1 MAERP
6 VPSVSQP
13 YSRLT
18 MTQPAL
24 TTDKSSNTGK
34 WMALVAAILG
44 WMFDGFEMG
53 LFPLTGRE
61 ALTDLLTE
69 SKAGLTP
76 EQIAAM
82 KDTAKAA
89 ADKWFGVIMAVFL
102 IGAATGGVVFGWL
115 GDKIGR
121 VRAMS
126 MSIFTFAIFSGLCG
140 FAQEAWHIA
149 VLRFIASLG
158 MGGEWSLGVALVT
171 EIWSGKSRAFVAGLI
186 GAAANVGFLL
196 CGIISIILREN
207 LEPNAPYPWRA
218 LMISG
223 AVPALFIFFIRI
235 FVPES
240 EKWQHEKNTGSTSH
254 WQTSD
259 LLGVLGGCVA
269 AGAVIVVWS
278 PAVTSP
284 WIQWPV
290 TVVGVIIA
298 MFGYMY
304 PVKRYLFRADAAAV
318 TAGTAA
324 MSHGGETGSVM
335 RRLLLGAGLTGVAL
349 MGTWGTIQWMP
360 AWTGDLSKAAGT
372 SDGPGVTY
380 AKEYVQIVLAIGA
393 VIGTIIAAV
402 VADRFGRRITYT
414 LMCLGSFGACQLLFR
429 EDMTYGWRYL
439 WLVFLAG
446 GMTASFYGF
455 FPFYLPELF
464 RTRIRA
470 TSQGFAFNFG
480 RVLAAIGAL
489 QTANLKAAFDGSFAR
504 AGAAMAAIYFIG
516 VIIIWFG
523 PETKGRA
530 LPE

>member
-1 MAERP
+1 M
-6 VPSVSQP
+6 
-13 YSRLT
+13 
-18 MTQPAL
+18 MNQPAL
-24 TTDKSSNTGK
+24 STDKSSNTGK
-34 WMALVAAILG
+34 WMALIAAILG

-53 LFPLTGRE
+53 LFPLTGRP
-61 ALTDLLTE
+61 ALTEL
-69 SKAGLTP
+69 LTP
-76 EQIAAM
+76 EITAEMTPETIAAM
-82 KDTAKAA
+82 KKAA
-89 ADKWFGVIMAVFL
+89 GAQAGQWFGVIMAVFL

-126 MSIFTFAIFSGLCG
+126 MSIFTYAIFSGLCG
-140 FAQEAWHIA
+140 FATEAWHIA

-196 CGIISIILREN
+196 CGVISIVIRSTM
-207 LEPNAPYPWRA
+207 EPGAAYPWRA

-223 AVPALFIFFIRI
+223 AFPALLIFFIRL

-259 LLGVLGGCVA
+259 LLGVLAGCAA

-278 PAVTSP
+278 PAVSNP
-284 WIQWPV
+284 LIQWPV
-290 TVVGVIIA
+290 TAIGVVIA
-298 MFGYMY
+298 LFGYMY

-318 TAGTAA
+318 TAGTEAI
-324 MSHGGETGSVM
+324 SHGGETGSVM

-349 MGTWGTIQWMP
+349 MGTWGTIQWVP
-360 AWTGDLSKAAGT
+360 RWTGQLIEKMKTAMGPEAFAKYDGLGVMFGT
-372 SDGPGVTY
+372 
-380 AKEYVQIVLAIGA
+380 EYVQMMSACGAI
-393 VIGTIIAAV
+393 IGTIIAAL
-402 VADRFGRRITYT
+402 VADKFGRRITYV

-429 EDMTYGWRYL
+429 EDMTYGWSFL

-480 RVLAAIGAL
+480 RVLAAIGTL
-489 QTANLKAAFDGSFAR
+489 QAANLEIAFGGSFAR
-504 AGAAMAAIYFIG
+504 AGAALAVIYFIG
-516 VIIIWFG
+516 VVIIWFG
-523 PETKGRA
+523 PETKGRP